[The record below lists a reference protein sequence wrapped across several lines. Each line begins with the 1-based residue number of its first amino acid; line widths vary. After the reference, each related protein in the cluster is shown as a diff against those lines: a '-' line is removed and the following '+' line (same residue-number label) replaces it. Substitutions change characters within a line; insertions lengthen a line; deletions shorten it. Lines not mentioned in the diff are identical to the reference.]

1 MKIRTLGNG
10 LQVSAPMNITS
21 ADRRATAHSWPV
33 ALMIGLMT
41 AWSMMPG
48 VASAA
53 ASEAQEPSRRSE
65 REETMGTDKP
75 VVLVVG
81 ASGSIG
87 QPAVAESLRRG
98 YHTRALVRD
107 PAQARLFDEAV
118 EVVVGDLTRA
128 ETLDKAV
135 TGVTGIVFT
144 HGVGGNDPKGA
155 EAVNYGAVRNVLSAL
170 KAPARIALM
179 TTVGV
184 TKPSV
189 GHDWKR
195 RGERLL
201 RASGLPY
208 TIVRP
213 GWFDYNAADQLQ
225 LVMRQGDTHWAGSP
239 SDGVISREQIAQV
252 LVASLTSHG
261 ATGKTFELV
270 AEPGAAQTDL
280 EPLFSALPAD
290 PSSGNDAI
298 GDRDNLPAAQEPSA
312 VKQDMESVMNR
323 FGSASPQ

>member
-1 MKIRTLGNG
+1 MHTVATDRPAK
-10 LQVSAPMNITS
+10 TS
-21 ADRRATAHSWPV
+21 PLPV
-33 ALMIGLMT
+33 AMIIGLMT
-41 AWSMMPG
+41 ACAMLPSIG
-48 VASAA
+48 STGSA
-53 ASEAQEPSRRSE
+53 EAQEPSRRSE
-65 REETMGTDKP
+65 RDETMGTDKP
-75 VVLVVG
+75 IVLVVG

-87 QPAVAESLRRG
+87 QPVVAESLRRG
-98 YHTRALVRD
+98 YKTRALVRD
-107 PAQARLFDEAV
+107 PAQIELFAAGV

-135 TGVTGIVFT
+135 AGVTGVIFT
-144 HGVGGNDPKGA
+144 HGVSGNDAKGA

-195 RGERLL
+195 RGERLV

-213 GWFDYNAADQLQ
+213 GWFDYNAANQQQ

-239 SDGVISREQIAQV
+239 ADGVVSRQQIAQV
-252 LVASLTSHG
+252 LVASLTSQA
-261 ATGKTFELV
+261 ATRKTFELV
-270 AEPGAAQTDL
+270 AERGAAQTDL
-280 EPLFSALPAD
+280 EPLFSALPSD
-290 PSSGNDAI
+290 PSDGLDAI
-298 GDRDNLPAAQEPSA
+298 GDRENLPVAQEP
-312 VKQDMESVMNR
+312 DSVMQALR
-323 FGSASPQ
+323 AIETTFAQ